1 MKKISIILF
10 IVFTVFSCSNN
21 KNKQSYNRNILL
33 NDTITTSSGLK
44 YIFLKEGKGRKIEIG
59 SKVKAY
65 YDLYLNDAD
74 TIFESTSVSK
84 DSIFE
89 FIHGNNTVI
98 DGFVELNNYLVE
110 GDEVIAI
117 IPSSLAY
124 GEEGSSVV
132 PSNSTLLY
140 NPYIIKYV
148 PEPKVILSDTLYT
161 ITVTKN
167 AKDAISFYEKIVS
180 SDLKNNYHID
190 DFMISLM
197 KKTNED
203 SLHSDSEYL
212 ASYFTKKTNDPS
224 LKGYFIY
231 WKCLALEGQG
241 KINEA
246 ITLIE
251 SLIEEGNSNEFYNE
265 YLQKLKGKLDE

>member
-1 MKKISIILF
+1 MVL
-10 IVFTVFSCSNN
+10 SCNYN
-21 KNKQSYNRNILL
+21 KDKGYNRNIKL

-65 YDLYLNDAD
+65 YDMYINDAD
-74 TIFESTSVSK
+74 TIFQSSLTYK

-89 FIHGNNTVI
+89 FIHGNNTVF
-98 DGFVELNNYLVE
+98 DGFIELNNYLVE

-124 GEEGSSVV
+124 GEEGSSAV
-132 PSNSTLLY
+132 PSNAILKY

-148 PEPKVILSDTLYT
+148 PEPKVILSDTLYI
-161 ITVTKN
+161 ITATKN
-167 AKDAISFYEKIVS
+167 AKEAIGFYEKVLN
-180 SDLKNNYHID
+180 SDIKNNYHID
-190 DFMISLM
+190 EWMINLM
-197 KKTNED
+197 DKTNKD
-203 SLHSDSEYL
+203 SLYFDSEYL
-212 ASYFTKKTNDPS
+212 ADYFTEKTEVPY
-224 LKGYFIY
+224 LKGYFRY
-231 WKCLALEGQG
+231 WKLLALEGQG

-251 SLIEEGNSNEFYNE
+251 SLIEEDKENEFYKE
-265 YLQKLKGKLDE
+265 HLKRLKEKVDHKISS